1 MHFFIF
7 VYFFIVASLQFILKK
22 KKNTQIFQNVVKM
35 IRQESV
41 VMQSPILVQYRS
53 CPDGTNREVETVVTK
68 DGLPFRSY
76 SHR

>member
-22 KKNTQIFQNVVKM
+22 KNTQIFQNVIKM

-53 CPDGTNREVETVVTK
+53 CPDGTNREVVTK
-68 DGLPFRSY
+68 DGLPFGSY

>member
-22 KKNTQIFQNVVKM
+22 KNTQIFQNVIKR

-53 CPDGTNREVETVVTK
+53 CLDGTNREVETVVTK
-68 DGLPFRSY
+68 DGLPFGSY